1 MSQENC
7 SKGKHITQEER
18 IIIANRHQNGED
30 YKAIASAIHRP
41 SCTVWRELHRNGTL
55 PDVQTTRV
63 NKPRTDARHCK
74 NSEEAEVIKANKRR
88 YEKRLKTFL
97 VHSKLRY
104 NANVAAKKAAVR
116 TKRQTPMLER
126 TRNEELLSFII
137 TTLDSGWTPE
147 QISGRLKLENIYPYV
162 SAVTI
167 RSYIKDHP
175 ELGLAVYLP
184 HRSRRYKYK
193 QRQKTEYNQTTK
205 RSIEERPDEVNRLE
219 RIGDLEG
226 DTIVGKDK
234 RDRLLTHVDRKTGLV
249 SISRIIGFNAN
260 KVVEHT
266 ICDIGRV
273 FRGMLQTITYDNGIE
288 FASWRLLEQKSQELN
303 AKLKD
308 QEIVYF
314 AHPFCSSERA
324 RNENINGLIRRF
336 LPKGIDFKT
345 IRDDDILEIES
356 LLNNRPRKRLGWLT
370 PAEYYSANVAFE
382 GWM

>member
-41 SCTVWRELHRNGTL
+41 SCTVWRELHRNGAL

-147 QISGRLKLENIYPYV
+147 QMCGIMQLKENHY
-162 SAVTI
+162 
-167 RSYIKDHP
+167 
-175 ELGLAVYLP
+175 
-184 HRSRRYKYK
+184 
-193 QRQKTEYNQTTK
+193 
-205 RSIEERPDEVNRLE
+205 
-219 RIGDLEG
+219 
-226 DTIVGKDK
+226 
-234 RDRLLTHVDRKTGLV
+234 
-249 SISRIIGFNAN
+249 
-260 KVVEHT
+260 
-266 ICDIGRV
+266 
-273 FRGMLQTITYDNGIE
+273 
-288 FASWRLLEQKSQELN
+288 
-303 AKLKD
+303 
-308 QEIVYF
+308 
-314 AHPFCSSERA
+314 
-324 RNENINGLIRRF
+324 ENF
-336 LPKGIDFKT
+336 
-345 IRDDDILEIES
+345 
-356 LLNNRPRKRLGWLT
+356 
-370 PAEYYSANVAFE
+370 
-382 GWM
+382 M